1 MKDPREIIR
10 RAMVTEKGSQMREQQ
25 NAYLFQVHPD
35 ANKIE
40 IREAIRAIFKVDVED
55 VRTINVQGKFKRMGR
70 TAGRRSAWKKAIV
83 TLKKGQTIDLFDQ
96 I

>member
-1 MKDPREIIR
+1 MKEPRSIIKR
-10 RAMVTEKGSQMREQQ
+10 PLITEKGAKLREEH
-25 NAYLFQVHPD
+25 NSYTFQVSPE

-40 IREAIRAIFKVDVED
+40 IRAAIHSIFKVDVEE
-55 VRTINVQGKFKRMGR
+55 VRTINVQGKFKKLGR
-70 TAGRRSAWKKAIV
+70 TSGRRSAWKKAIV

>member
-10 RAMVTEKGSQMREQQ
+10 RAMVTEKGSLMREQQ